1 MRILMMHWRFDAFGG
16 GEAYLAE
23 ISRRLSAA
31 GHEVVIASG
40 ASYGGS
46 QFAGD
51 FRHLTLPE
59 SSGIR
64 SGLREKRVVLDAV
77 DDIAPD
83 AIHFHHVDGFLS
95 PMVEAAVRRD
105 YPCVKTLHDVSVVCP
120 LGNEMIKQYRGQ
132 PCTYRFDFGCITRG
146 CYPLS
151 SGPRSFLSRLWQRG
165 VTRLAD
171 RLLVSTGYMQRE
183 LLRNGFDPAAI
194 AVLPM
199 FTGMNE
205 DRAVVPDASAHRRLL
220 FVGRLDR
227 SKGGTDFIEALALL
241 NRDSDWAA
249 DVVGEGPMEGEIR
262 ARAAAAGIEGRV
274 HLHGR
279 LAARAMSERYAQARI
294 LVMPSRIPESF
305 GLAGIEALACGRPVV
320 AYDSGGIG
328 DWLAH
333 GETGYL
339 VGHGDVPDLARRIAA
354 LLEDDAS
361 VSAMG
366 SAGIARVERLYR
378 APSHVDALVGHYR
391 AVQEHRR
398 RADMI
403 GGED

>member
-1 MRILMMHWRFDAFGG
+1 MMHWRFDAFGG
-16 GEAYLAE
+16 GEVYLAE

-31 GHEVVIASG
+31 GHEIVIATG
-40 ASYGGS
+40 ESYGS
-46 QFAGD
+46 AQFAGD
-51 FRHLTLPE
+51 FRHLTMPE
-59 SSGIR
+59 SSGVR
-64 SGLREKRVVLDAV
+64 SGLREMSEVLAAIA
-77 DDIAPD
+77 DIAPD
-83 AIHFHHVDGFLS
+83 VVHLHQVGGFLS
-95 PMVEAAVRRD
+95 PMVEAAICRR
-105 YPCVKTLHDVSVVCP
+105 YPCVKTLHDVSIVCP

-132 PCTYRFDFGCITRG
+132 PCTYRFDLGCVARG
-146 CYPLS
+146 CYPLT

-171 RLLVSTGYMQRE
+171 RLLVSTGYVQRE
-183 LLRNGFDPAAI
+183 LLRNGFDPAGI

-227 SKGGTDFIEALALL
+227 SKGGADFIEALALL
-241 NRDSDWAA
+241 DRDKDWAA
-249 DVVGEGPMEGEIR
+249 DVVGEGPMEQEIR
-262 ARAAAAGIEGRV
+262 ARAAAAGIAARVRWHGRV
-274 HLHGR
+274 ATGEVGR
-279 LAARAMSERYAQARI
+279 RYAEARM

-339 VGHGDVPDLARRIAA
+339 VGHGDIPEMARRMAV
-354 LLEDDAS
+354 LLQDDAAVS
-361 VSAMG
+361 VMG
-366 SAGIARVERLYR
+366 VAGMARVERLYR
-378 APSHVDALVGHYR
+378 AASHVDALVGHYR
-391 AVQEHRR
+391 VVLDRR
-398 RADMI
+398 QH
-403 GGED
+403 GGMSGGVV